1 VLRDGLTTRPAR
13 RRSGLDLMALAATAV
28 SALAFLALW
37 FGAAVLAI
45 AVVVISL
52 LEA

>member
-1 VLRDGLTTRPAR
+1 MLRDGVTTRPAR
-13 RRSGLDLMALAATAV
+13 RRSGLDLVAMAATAI
-28 SALAFLALW
+28 SALALAALW